1 MASSRIRR
9 RVTSSGET
17 RYRVVYR
24 LGGRESTER
33 YGGSFPT
40 KTLALKRKA
49 WIDGELAYGR
59 VPALDLVDMQAVAL
73 PTVRE
78 VAGQWRASRIDV
90 SAGTAQTYATNLD
103 RVLPT
108 LGSAVAAEVTAA
120 DVAALVV
127 ELHDRGLK
135 RESIRKTLSTLAQAL
150 DFAKATPNPARDS
163 TVKLPADE
171 SEKVNPPT
179 AAHVEDSLAAIP
191 NAYRLPVL
199 VLDAT
204 GMRVGE
210 LEALRWRDVDE
221 REGRWRVS
229 RARAKTRQGRWVP
242 VPQTLLDAV
251 LDAVPR
257 EDRDLDGQVF
267 AGLDADALRTSLGR
281 ACKAAGVPAFS
292 PHDLRHRRASLWH
305 LGGMPVAEACSKLGH
320 SPQVHLGLYAH
331 VVLDRRELDYAEALK
346 RDRAARPSVRPR
358 AVVTA

>member
-9 RVTSSGET
+9 RSTASGEP

-24 LGGRESTER
+24 LGGRESRER
-33 YGGSFPT
+33 YGGSFT
-40 KTLALKRKA
+40 TRALALKRKA

-59 VPALDLVDMQAVAL
+59 IPALEFVDADPVTL

-78 VAGQWRASRIDV
+78 VAASWRASRIDV

-108 LGSAVAAEVTAA
+108 LGDNVAANVTPPTS
-120 DVAALVV
+120 L
-127 ELHDRGLK
+127 R
-135 RESIRKTLSTLAQAL
+135 SSLSSTTAPSNASQSARRCRRSRRCS
-150 DFAKATPNPARDS
+150 TSRRSNPARDS
-163 TVKLPADE
+163 TVKLPADV
-171 SEKVNPPT
+171 SEEVNPPT
-179 AAHVEDSLAAIP
+179 AAHVEAAFAAIP
-191 NAYRLPVL
+191 GAYRLPVL

-242 VPQTLLDAV
+242 VTEKLLQAV
-251 LDAVPR
+251 LAAVPR
-257 EDRDLDGQVF
+257 EDRILDGQVF

-281 ACKAAGVPAFS
+281 ACKTAGVPAFS

-305 LGGMPVAEACSKLGH
+305 LGWIPVAEACSKLGH
-320 SPQVHLGLYAH
+320 SPQMHLGLYAH
-331 VVLDRRELDYAEALK
+331 VVLDRRKVDYPRMLADVRSAGPL
-346 RDRAARPSVRPR
+346 VRPQ
-358 AVVTA
+358 AVAMA